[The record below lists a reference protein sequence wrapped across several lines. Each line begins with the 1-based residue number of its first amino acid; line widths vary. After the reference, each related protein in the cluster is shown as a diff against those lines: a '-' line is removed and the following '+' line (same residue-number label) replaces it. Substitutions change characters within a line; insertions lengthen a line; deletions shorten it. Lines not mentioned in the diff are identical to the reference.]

1 VTMSSFVKLVG
12 IGFLLQLRVPAQA
25 VRNLEH
31 TLFVRAAAAL
41 GFKFSAL
48 AAVRL

>member
-1 VTMSSFVKLVG
+1 MSSFVKLVA

-31 TLFVRAAAAL
+31 TLLVRSAAAL
-41 GFKFSAL
+41 DFGLTCFGS
-48 AAVRL
+48 VRL